1 MLELVLQMPPENCS
15 HDRGHKFPF
24 VVNEIIG
31 QELCMITEKFFI
43 LVEEKTEV
51 AEMNTQEGEDDVIL
65 ESEDFE
71 VNEEKDL

>member
-1 MLELVLQMPPENCS
+1 
-15 HDRGHKFPF
+15 
-24 VVNEIIG
+24 
-31 QELCMITEKFFI
+31 MITEKFFT

-71 VNEEKDL
+71 VKEEKDL